1 MTDIAAWRHRG
12 AAVGRPAWTA
22 AAESSDH
29 RGMGN
34 DHLRYAARTAAEQQA
49 ALEDIVRS
57 SPVLMEVLRGLR
69 QVGLPDHLLVAGAIY
84 NLVWNRLTGR
94 ADLNGINDI
103 DVFYFDDRDLS
114 YEAEDIVIQ
123 RLAVRFAYLPL
134 PVQVRNQ
141 ARVHLWFPEKFGVA
155 FEPLTSSAE
164 MLGRYASKTHS
175 VGVRLEAHDRLSIV
189 APFGLDDI
197 FSFRIVPNRVLMNK
211 PAHEAK
217 GARAKGVWPELTV
230 VPWDAADA

>member
-1 MTDIAAWRHRG
+1 
-12 AAVGRPAWTA
+12 
-22 AAESSDH
+22 
-29 RGMGN
+29 MGD
-34 DHLRYAARTAAEQQA
+34 DHLRYAGRGGAEQRA
-49 ALEDIVRS
+49 ALEAIISS

-69 QVGLPDHLLVAGAIY
+69 DDRLPDHLLVAGAVY

-94 ADLNGINDI
+94 PDLNGINDI

-114 YEAEDIVIQ
+114 YEAEDVVIQ
-123 RLAVRFAYLPL
+123 RLNRRFSHLPL

-141 ARVHLWFPEKFGVA
+141 ARVHLWFPQKFGVA
-155 FEPLTSSAE
+155 FEPLRSSGE

-175 VGVRLEAHDRLSIV
+175 VGARLEADDSLRIV

-197 FSFRIVPNRVLMNK
+197 FSFRIVPNPVLMNK

-217 GARAKGVWPELTV
+217 GARAKSVWPELTV
-230 VPWDAADA
+230 VPWDAAEA